1 MFYFFLYILSREWPA
16 LILLAVGLLI
26 SYWLKS
32 WRLALLAVLVFFLVT
47 SILWRPQLS
56 PWLTFLFLFLAFYL
70 LIKRYKWVLYP
81 ALALGLLL
89 LAVSPIIGYIFRVY
103 VPVSQYAYLEEKG
116 QTVMVREDYYGAF
129 FSESDIEI
137 TTYVNGQLPL
147 ANKLVYE
154 KVDLHD
160 FNKDKDVD
168 KDVFLAQPL
177 TRERLKELEDFMNRK
192 WTK

>member
-81 ALALGLLL
+81 VLALGFLL
-89 LAVSPIIGYIFRVY
+89 LAVSPIIGYLFTVY
-103 VPVSQYAYLEEKG
+103 VPVNHYAYLEEKG
-116 QTVMVREDYYGAF
+116 QTIVVREDYY
-129 FSESDIEI
+129 
-137 TTYVNGQLPL
+137 
-147 ANKLVYE
+147 
-154 KVDLHD
+154 
-160 FNKDKDVD
+160 
-168 KDVFLAQPL
+168 
-177 TRERLKELEDFMNRK
+177 
-192 WTK
+192 